1 METDRSE
8 THLKGPGDVDNVVPF
23 PRDWIGPTED
33 LVPIGSPAAGTVS
46 DDLELGRA
54 LGADAFW
61 GESSASLHEA
71 IEAPPDPDGD
81 VAVVPAVACLAKE
94 VADAPARAGRQ
105 SRRTFGPGLRRGGS
119 VIAAVGV
126 LVACCVAVG
135 VAVAAHVGAHRTS
148 SNLAVTLKPP
158 DASAGHSRSVSTESA
173 SLSQLM
179 VGRAIERASREANGQ
194 RQRSAH
200 HRASA
205 APGPRVRDKDRPSTF
220 ATIRYTASD
229 SESASAADDSSSA
242 IADQPSAGGSSGSS
256 SSSGGAGPT
265 GAGAP
270 FGPGQMTSA
279 SG

>member
-8 THLKGPGDVDNVVPF
+8 TQLKGPGDVDNVVPF

-46 DDLELGRA
+46 DAQELGRA
-54 LGADAFW
+54 LEPDFW

-81 VAVVPAVACLAKE
+81 VAVVPAVARLAKE
-94 VADAPARAGRQ
+94 VADAPARASRQ
-105 SRRTFGPGLRRGGS
+105 ARRPFGPGLHRGGS

-135 VAVAAHVGAHRTS
+135 LAVAAHVGAHRTS
-148 SNLAVTLKPP
+148 SNLAFTLKPP
-158 DASAGHSRSVSTESA
+158 DASAGHSRSVSTESPR
-173 SLSQLM
+173 LSQLM
-179 VGRAIERASREANGQ
+179 VDRAIERASREANGQ

-205 APGPRVRDKDRPSTF
+205 APGHRVRDKHRPSTF

-229 SESASAADDSSSA
+229 SESASAADGSSSA
-242 IADQPSAGGSSGSS
+242 IADQPSAGGSSGSG